1 VTVGAASAHASAAG
15 GDLEGRL
22 RALEDRAA
30 IGDVVIRFAYGLDR
44 ADWDLYGSTLA
55 DELFVDFT
63 ESTGMEPRVWTRDE
77 WCAFAA
83 EVLEGFES
91 RQHISSN
98 QRIELRGDRATCLS
112 YMYAQHHLPGAPG
125 GDDLLMRGW
134 YEYELTRT
142 TAGWKIDRLTQ
153 HYTWGTGNE
162 SIFDASRARRAAGA
176 RG

>member
-1 VTVGAASAHASAAG
+1 VERAGIAVT
-15 GDLEGRL
+15 GDLEARV

-30 IGDVVIRFAYGLDR
+30 ISDVVIRFASGLDS
-44 ADWDLYGSTLA
+44 ADWELYGATLA
-55 DELFVDFT
+55 DELFVDFR
-63 ESTGMEPRVWTRDE
+63 ESTGMEPRVWTRAE

-83 EVLEGFES
+83 EVLDGFEV

-98 QRIELRGDRATCLS
+98 HRITLNGDRAGCLS

-134 YEYELTRT
+134 YDYELART
-142 TAGWKIDRLTQ
+142 AAGWQIDRLTQ

-162 SIFDASRARRAAGA
+162 AIFEASRARRRA
-176 RG
+176 RADG